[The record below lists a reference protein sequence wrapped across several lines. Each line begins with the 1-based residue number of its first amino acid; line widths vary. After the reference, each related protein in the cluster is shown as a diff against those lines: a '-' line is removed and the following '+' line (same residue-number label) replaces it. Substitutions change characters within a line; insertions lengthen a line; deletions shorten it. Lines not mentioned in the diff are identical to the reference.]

1 MVPGCSITRG
11 SRKAVRSARLT
22 KEIIPVHTEIV
33 LQLSFRRRRRH
44 RHGWRLKAPA
54 SLADLNPG
62 EKAVVARIELP
73 PPEAARLME
82 LGFIPGAQV
91 EAAGCA
97 PGGDPL
103 IFRVDGA
110 EIALRADTAAQLKI
124 SAPGG
129 VTGDRA

>member
-1 MVPGCSITRG
+1 
-11 SRKAVRSARLT
+11 
-22 KEIIPVHTEIV
+22 VHTEIV

-44 RHGWRLKAPA
+44 RHGWGLKHPA
-54 SLADLNPG
+54 TLADLNPG
-62 EKAVVARIELP
+62 EKGVVASIELP

-82 LGFIPGAQV
+82 LGFIPGTQV

-110 EIALRADTAAQLKI
+110 EIALRAATAAQLKI
-124 SAPGG
+124 RAHEG
-129 VTGDRA
+129 VTGDGA